1 MPYLAISP
9 LQSVNRLGPHRPL
22 HLHLGMFESE
32 YHNGHSCHLLKC
44 FQNWFSRKWF
54 VKKVLCLLTNNHND
68 ERLDLYYKLC
78 DLIESLHIKYHLQV
92 KEIAHTHRQVNQGGA
107 GTSGSP
113 LIWFLLFTGI
123 LWPYFGPCTRLPP
136 FFFRANKCS
145 RSPLFGKSGTTSDTE
160 KPENWYSRFIQTD
173 ITFLLQHWTF
183 FFLDNYDR
191 FFSPLIFLN
200 MK

>member
-1 MPYLAISP
+1 LPYLAISP

-107 GTSGSP
+107 GKSGSP

-123 LWPYFGPCTRLPP
+123 LWPYFGPCTRLPLPP
-136 FFFRANKCS
+136 FFFLEQTNVAG
-145 RSPLFGKSGTTSDTE
+145 PLFSESLEPPLTQKSQKIDIPVLYRQTSHFFCNTE
-160 KPENWYSRFIQTD
+160 LS
-173 ITFLLQHWTF
+173 F
-183 FFLDNYDR
+183 F
-191 FFSPLIFLN
+191 
-200 MK
+200 